1 MWVLVPFHIS
11 SKYFNCESFYIPSPF
26 LRLFL
31 EMTTDKSRNDLH
43 VNLYS
48 QLVRT
53 CPYLT
58 TVFPLVSP
66 SSPFFPPNPSATFYF
81 LTSSFIFLSSLLSS
95 SLLSAVR
102 CTVRPALSLGGSSQ
116 CGCVWYKADSP
127 DPFSKHFYP
136 LLYLHLLCSS
146 C

>member
-1 MWVLVPFHIS
+1 MSLILLHKIFMWVLVPFHIS
-11 SKYFNCESFYIPSPF
+11 SKYFNCESFYIPLLF

-31 EMTTDKSRNDLH
+31 EMMTDKSRNDLH

-66 SSPFFPPNPSATFYF
+66 PSPFSPPNPSATFYF
-81 LTSSFIFLSSLLSS
+81 LTSSFIFLSPLSS
-95 SLLSAVR
+95 PPLSSQQCGVQSDQ
-102 CTVRPALSLGGSSQ
+102 LSLSGGQQS
-116 CGCVWYKADSP
+116 VWMC
-127 DPFSKHFYP
+127 
-136 LLYLHLLCSS
+136 LV
-146 C
+146 